1 MPACDNKFGVQLNLA
16 NFVVAIS
23 LCVLST
29 FVLVADLRAQDNVVR
44 VQADL
49 TIVSLSVNDRD
60 GRYITGLDKDDF
72 KVFENGTEQHVEF
85 CERVDT
91 PFTVLFL
98 FDTSRSMR
106 DYLPAVANAA
116 NSFTSQLRPEDII
129 VAANFEDDAKI
140 HMLLEPT
147 KRKEFTEFVDVVES
161 GKERSYTT
169 TFDAVEKGLA
179 YLKAIEGKKALIFF
193 SDGELYGRH
202 ASAKSNLRDAE
213 EQEAVI
219 YTLQFGEYSEY
230 DPAFSTVVI
239 DPFGGGNY
247 HERLPGGISKK
258 AIAKLK
264 KRVSLYLTGLAERTG
279 GRAYKIATV
288 QGLGETF
295 RSIAEEL
302 GTTYRLGYSPI
313 DVPKDGERRTISV
326 KVNVPNAAIRS
337 RKEVVYRR
345 AD

>member
-1 MPACDNKFGVQLNLA
+1 MVFLRHTIIL
-16 NFVVAIS
+16 F
-23 LCVLST
+23 
-29 FVLVADLRAQDNVVR
+29 LVAVIAPICSAQDDVVKVR
-44 VQADL
+44 TDL
-49 TIVSLSVNDRD
+49 TVVSLSVNDRD
-60 GRYITGLDKDDF
+60 GRYIAGLDKDDF

-106 DYLPAVANAA
+106 DYLPAVVNAA
-116 NSFTSQLRPEDII
+116 NSFTSRLRPEDTIA
-129 VAANFEDDAKI
+129 AANFEDDAKI

-147 KRKEFTEFVDVVES
+147 KRQDFTKFVDVVGS
-161 GKERSYTT
+161 DKDRLFTT
-169 TFDAVEKGLA
+169 TFDAVEKGLG
-179 YLKAIEGKKALIFF
+179 YLKAIQGKKALILF
-193 SDGELYGRH
+193 SDGEMYGRH

-219 YTLQFGEYSEY
+219 YTLRFGEYSHS
-230 DPAFSTVVI
+230 DPEFFNVFI
-239 DPFGGGNY
+239 DQFGTHY
-247 HERLPGGISKK
+247 ESPPGGIGEK
-258 AIAKLK
+258 AIEKVK
-264 KRVSLYLTGLAERTG
+264 KRVSLYMNGLAERTG
-279 GRAYKIATV
+279 GRAYKIVTV
-288 QGLGETF
+288 DDLKETF

-302 GTTYRLGYSPI
+302 GTTYRLGYTPI

-326 KVNVPNAAIRS
+326 KVNVPNAAVRS